1 MTTTLRIGSRPS
13 ALALAQTTLIRD
25 SLQKLVPGLVA
36 EVVPIKT
43 SGDKLTTAS
52 LARVGGK
59 GLFIRE
65 LEQALSEK
73 RIDLAVHSMKD
84 LPALLPPQYRIAA
97 VPPRENPR
105 DALISRADGGWAALK
120 PGARLGTS
128 SSRRRLQALRLRP
141 DLELLPLRGNV
152 DTRLKRLA
160 DGDFDAIILAM
171 AGLRRLG
178 RAATANL
185 TELDEQAFIPSAGQG
200 ALALEVLADHQP
212 AGSGELEGALAHLND
227 PQTEAEVAAE
237 RSLLATIG
245 ASCVSP
251 IGVKATLSEGRL
263 TLRAILFS
271 LDGSQSLAETA
282 DQNGLD
288 NAAALGAALGRR
300 MLERGAAELIG
311 HE

>member
-1 MTTTLRIGSRPS
+1 MTTVLRIGSRPS
-13 ALALAQTTLIRD
+13 ALALAQATLIRD
-25 SLQKLVPGLVA
+25 SLQRLVPGLAA
-36 EVVPIKT
+36 EVVPIST
-43 SGDKLTTAS
+43 TGDRLTTAS

-73 RIDLAVHSMKD
+73 RVDLAVHSIKD
-84 LPALLPPQYRIAA
+84 LPAVLPSQYRIAA
-97 VPPRENPR
+97 VPPRENPH
-105 DALISRADGGWAALK
+105 DALISRTDGGWAALK

-141 DLELLPLRGNV
+141 DLEILPLRGNV

-160 DGDFDAIILAM
+160 DSDFDAIILAM

-178 RAATANL
+178 RADTANL
-185 TELDEQAFIPSAGQG
+185 TELDEQTFIPSAGQG
-200 ALALEVLADHQP
+200 ALALEVLAERRVG
-212 AGSGELEGALAHLND
+212 GSAELESALVRLND
-227 PQTEAEVAAE
+227 PKAETEVTAE
-237 RSLLATIG
+237 RNLLATIG

-251 IGVKATLSEGRL
+251 IGVKGTLADDRL

-271 LDGSQSLAETA
+271 LDGTQSLAESA
-282 DQNGLD
+282 DQDGI
-288 NAAALGAALGRR
+288 ATPAALGAALGQR